1 MDLKNI
7 DLKNINMADIK
18 EKISAIDRKT
28 WIKFGIGFGS
38 IILFLIIYYAILN
51 PIVKNKKALHQDK
64 ILKQQEIKEFDKS
77 IIAYKKK
84 IKKLTPEFK
93 KNSALFHSKAEV
105 EGLYE
110 SLSIFADKNKLT
122 ISKISKA
129 DPVPVLKGGAKAKKK
144 TKGTI
149 EKKNVSYYEIPVSY
163 EINGNFLNYVKF
175 KRDIAKSK
183 KLLNFNKEE
192 INIEKNSNGNI
203 IAKGELTI
211 VGLPN
216 EFN

>member
-1 MDLKNI
+1 MSWSFLVVFTFFSIRLHASSKGI
-7 DLKNINMADIK
+7 INC
-18 EKISAIDRKT
+18 
-28 WIKFGIGFGS
+28 F
-38 IILFLIIYYAILN
+38 
-51 PIVKNKKALHQDK
+51 
-64 ILKQQEIKEFDKS
+64 
-77 IIAYKKK
+77 
-84 IKKLTPEFK
+84 KL
-93 KNSALFHSKAEV
+93 
-105 EGLYE
+105 
-110 SLSIFADKNKLT
+110 
-122 ISKISKA
+122 ISKISKK
-129 DPVPVLKGGAKAKKK
+129 DPEPILKGGKKAKA
-144 TKGTI
+144 KGTI

>member
-1 MDLKNI
+1 ML
-7 DLKNINMADIK
+7 
-18 EKISAIDRKT
+18 T
-28 WIKFGIGFGS
+28 
-38 IILFLIIYYAILN
+38 
-51 PIVKNKKALHQDK
+51 
-64 ILKQQEIKEFDKS
+64 
-77 IIAYKKK
+77 KKK

-110 SLSIFADKNKLT
+110 SLSLFADKNKLV
-122 ISKISKA
+122 ISKISKK
-129 DPVPVLKGGAKAKKK
+129 DPEPILKGGKKAKA
-144 TKGTI
+144 KGTI

-183 KLLNFNKEE
+183 KLLNFNKEV

-203 IAKGELTI
+203 LATGELTI

>member
-1 MDLKNI
+1 MDLKNMNMS
-7 DLKNINMADIK
+7 DLKGKLATVDK
-18 EKISAIDRKT
+18 KT
-28 WIKFGIGFGS
+28 LIKFGIGFGG

-51 PIVKNKKALHQDK
+51 PMVKERKAKYSDKVLKENEIVQFNNDIISFKKR
-64 ILKQQEIKEFDKS
+64 
-77 IIAYKKK
+77 
-84 IKKLTPEFK
+84 IKKLKPEFEE
-93 KNSALFHSKAEV
+93 SSTLFHSKAEV

-110 SLSIFADKNKLT
+110 SLSLFADKNKLV
-122 ISKISKA
+122 ISKISKK
-129 DPVPVLKGGAKAKKK
+129 DPEPILKGGKKAKA
-144 TKGTI
+144 KGTI

>member
-38 IILFLIIYYAILN
+38 IIIFLIIYYAILN

-64 ILKQQEIKEFDKS
+64 ILKETEIKEFEKS
-77 IIAYKKK
+77 IITYRKK
-84 IKKLTPEFK
+84 IKELTPEFK

-110 SLSIFADKNKLT
+110 SLSLFADKNKLI
-122 ISKISKA
+122 ISKISKK
-129 DPVPVLKGGAKAKKK
+129 DPEAVLKGGQKA
-144 TKGTI
+144 KGTI

-183 KLLNFNKEE
+183 KLLNFNKEV
-192 INIEKNSNGNI
+192 IKVEKNSNGNI
-203 IAKGELTI
+203 IAEGELTI

>member
-51 PIVKNKKALHQDK
+51 PI
-64 ILKQQEIKEFDKS
+64 LKQQEIKEFDKS

-110 SLSIFADKNKLT
+110 SLSLFADKNKLV
-122 ISKISKA
+122 ISKISKK
-129 DPVPVLKGGAKAKKK
+129 DPEPILKGGKKAKA
-144 TKGTI
+144 KGTI

-183 KLLNFNKEE
+183 KLLNFNKEV

-203 IAKGELTI
+203 LATGELTI